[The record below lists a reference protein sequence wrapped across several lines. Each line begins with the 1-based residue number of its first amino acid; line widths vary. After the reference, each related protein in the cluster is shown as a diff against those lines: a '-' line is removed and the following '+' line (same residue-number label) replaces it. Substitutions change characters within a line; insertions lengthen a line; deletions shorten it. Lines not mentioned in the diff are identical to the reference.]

1 MKSTIVIGSYSES
14 DDARLAA
21 EFDPVTVSGPT
32 AIAGLDPKQKSAIR
46 VAAFKGG
53 GIFGGEEM
61 DFLPEL
67 GLIANY
73 GVGYDAID
81 IDAANARGIKV
92 TNTPDV
98 LNDDVADLAVALLL
112 CLGREM
118 MHASEWAKSGKWKR
132 HGEYP
137 LNRKVSGGTAGIVG
151 LGRIGREI
159 ADRLTAFKMDIHYF
173 SRRQKETPGWT
184 YHDNP
189 ISLAEQVD
197 YLIIALVGGSETK
210 NFVSRE
216 VLKALGPRGFLVN
229 ISRGTT
235 VDEEALLDALENGE
249 LGGAAL
255 DVFLNEPDID
265 PRFYELENVVVQPH
279 QGSGTV
285 ETRRAM
291 GKLQRDNIHAFLA
304 GNNLITPVN

>member
-1 MKSTIVIGSYSES
+1 MKSTIAIGSYSES
-14 DDARLAA
+14 DGAGLAA
-21 EFDPVTVSGPT
+21 EFDPVTVSGP
-32 AIAGLDPKQKSAIR
+32 AAMAGLDPQQRSAIR

-53 GIFGGEEM
+53 GLFGGEEM
-61 DFLPEL
+61 DLLPGL

-81 IDAANARGIKV
+81 IDAANARGVKV

-118 MHASEWAKSGKWKR
+118 MHAAEWAKSGKWKR

-137 LNRKVSGGTAGIVG
+137 LNRKVSGGRAGIVG

-159 ADRLTAFKMDIHYF
+159 ANRLAAFKMDIHYY

-189 ISLAEQVD
+189 ITLAERVD
-197 YLIIALVGGSETK
+197 YMIIALVGGRETE
-210 NFVSRE
+210 NFVSGE
-216 VLKALGPRGFLVN
+216 VLEALGPKGLLVN

-235 VDEEALLDALENGE
+235 VEEEALLDALENGK

-255 DVFLNEPDID
+255 DVFLNEPAID
-265 PRFYELENVVVQPH
+265 PRFYKLENVVVQPH

-291 GKLQRDNIHAFLA
+291 GELQRANMHAFLA
-304 GNNLITPVN
+304 GDDLITPVN